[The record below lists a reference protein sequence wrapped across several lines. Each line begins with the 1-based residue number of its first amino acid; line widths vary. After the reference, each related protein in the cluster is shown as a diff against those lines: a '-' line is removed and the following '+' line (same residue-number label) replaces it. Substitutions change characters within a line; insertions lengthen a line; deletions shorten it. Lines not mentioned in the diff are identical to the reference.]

1 MTRAPEKR
9 YHASERYS
17 EPVDEMATQDTTED
31 EDLLSAARRR
41 VRASARARADA
52 DTAIDEDVGDM
63 VREYFRSIGRHP
75 LLTAGQEVEL
85 GLAVEKW
92 IRLKELREEFS
103 AANERQPSRE
113 ELVAAI
119 WDDVGSRRGI
129 LVALA
134 GSLHEQVE
142 GASIVDLLWLP
153 SVQDVLNGPMPPE
166 IAEAVAKRTGYEDKE
181 VSVAVDSLAK
191 VALLLPRNV
200 TEELDAW
207 EDGASSGARR
217 AADEH
222 GAEIEAHWA
231 RITREG
237 SEASERLTQSNL
249 RLVVSVA
256 RKFLNRGMP
265 LLDLIQEG
273 NLGLMRAVQKFDP
286 HRGYKFSTYATWWIR
301 QAVSRS
307 LADQGRTIRLPVHI
321 VERLNKLNRAER
333 ELLLELDREPTLQEV
348 ADELEWDTDTVLQ
361 LRNQRQRTIS
371 LETPVGEEDSTLEDF
386 IPDNVSKTPDEIAL
400 RLLTRDDVL
409 QAMEDLPPRL
419 RLLLL
424 LRFGFYD
431 DRPRTLEEV
440 GVELGVTRE
449 RVRQLERQ
457 ALRRL
462 RESQS
467 LPNL

>member
-1 MTRAPEKR
+1 MTTRDQIEEESLLAEAGRGYTRRSARTRAAAEVPIEDD
-9 YHASERYS
+9 
-17 EPVDEMATQDTTED
+17 PGDT
-31 EDLLSAARRR
+31 
-41 VRASARARADA
+41 
-52 DTAIDEDVGDM
+52 

-92 IRLKELREEFS
+92 IRLKELRKEFLD
-103 AANERQPSRE
+103 AHERQPSTE
-113 ELVAAI
+113 ELVEAV
-119 WDDVGSRRGI
+119 WSDVASRRDI
-129 LVALA
+129 LAALA
-134 GSLHEQVE
+134 GSLQEQVV
-142 GASIVDLLWLP
+142 GAGLTDLLWLP
-153 SVQDVLNGPMPPE
+153 SVQDVLNGPMPQE
-166 IAEAVAKRTGYEDKE
+166 IAEAISELTGKEGKE

-191 VALLLPRNV
+191 VASLLPRHV
-200 TEELDAW
+200 TEELDTLNG
-207 EDGASSGARR
+207 DVR
-217 AADEH
+217 AAAQRTAEAH
-222 GAEIEAHWA
+222 RSEIEAHWD

-237 SEASERLTQSNL
+237 SAASDKLTQSNL

-256 RKFLNRGMP
+256 RKFLNRGLP

-273 NLGLMRAVQKFDP
+273 NLGLMRAVEKFDP

-301 QAVSRS
+301 QAVSRA
-307 LADQGRTIRLPVHI
+307 LADQGRTIRLPVHV
-321 VERLNKLNRAER
+321 VERLNKLNKTER
-333 ELLLELDREPTLQEV
+333 ELLLALDREPTLQEV
-348 ADELEWDTDTVLQ
+348 AEKLEWDEEMVVQ
-361 LRNQRQRTIS
+361 LRSQRQRTIS

-386 IPDNVSKTPDEIAL
+386 IPDNVSWTPDEIAV

-409 QAMEDLPPRL
+409 QALEELPPRL

-462 RESQS
+462 RESES
-467 LPNL
+467 LPTL